1 MLRIKRPLIA
11 TGAAVIMGLSLSAC
25 GGDAPTDASEAEF
38 CDVAMDQS
46 WYEDLGEDD
55 YEGFVDAAK
64 DYAERLEEVGT
75 PEGIPDDAREGF
87 EISVDTAKDLDAGEI
102 EDAVKEAQEAAEAGE
117 EAPED
122 PLEAELSDEEAD
134 NLEAF
139 NTYAAET
146 CNPTE

>member
-25 GGDAPTDASEAEF
+25 GGDAPTDASEEEF

-146 CNPTE
+146 CNPTG